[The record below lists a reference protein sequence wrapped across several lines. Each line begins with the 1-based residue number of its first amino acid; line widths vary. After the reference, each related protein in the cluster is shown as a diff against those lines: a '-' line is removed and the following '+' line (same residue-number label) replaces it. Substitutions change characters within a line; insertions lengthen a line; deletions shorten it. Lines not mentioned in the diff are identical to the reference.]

1 MKKLDIAKHTITLF
15 AYLLVIWGFYRM
27 LFQVPDPFDEA
38 LVKPVIWLIPLYFLL
53 KRERKGW
60 DSLGIT
66 EKNIFPAIYFSLF
79 LGAAFAIEGV
89 FINFAKYKGFNF
101 NTSVTE
107 GMFLSTFIISIITAV
122 TEELVFRGYLFSR
135 VWDISKKEIQS
146 NILVSAGWA
155 LLHLPVAIFDWHLG
169 LMPTVTYMFLI
180 FVFGCGASFIYA
192 KTRNILAPIILHV
205 LWAWPILLFR

>member
-1 MKKLDIAKHTITLF
+1 VKNVLIAKHTIAFF
-15 AYLLVIWGFYRM
+15 AYLLVVWGFYRM
-27 LFQVPDPFDEA
+27 LLQVPDPFDEG
-38 LVKPVIWLIPLYFLL
+38 LVKPLVWLIPLYFLL
-53 KRERKGW
+53 KRERKGS

-66 EKNIFPAIYFSLF
+66 EKNMFRSIYFALF

-101 NTSVTE
+101 NTSVTQ
-107 GMFLSTFIISIITAV
+107 GMFISTFVISIITAV

-135 VWDISKKEIQS
+135 VWDVSKKEIQS
-146 NILVSAGWA
+146 NLLVSAGWA
-155 LLHLPVAIFDWHLG
+155 VLHLPLAIFDWQLSVG
-169 LMPTVTYMFLI
+169 PLMVYLFLL